1 MRLLV
6 TGAGGGVG
14 RSFLDQVPGHHDV
27 SVFTHEELDVGDHHA
42 VMRTVTAAHPDAVLN
57 FAAMTDVDGCESRR
71 EEAYRANAIGP
82 WNLALAARRAGAILL
97 HVSTDFVFDGS
108 KAAPYDELD
117 RPEPA
122 SVYGRSKLGGE
133 EMVRS
138 VTPEHV
144 IVRTSYV
151 FGGGADHVSKQADR
165 LARAEPGRG
174 IADCTGSPTYVKHL
188 AARLLPLVLTGR
200 FGTYHVAGPEP
211 ASRHDVLSRIK
222 SVAGLPGELER
233 QRVEELALPAP
244 RPRNSALTSL
254 FLPDTGIPPMPPLDV
269 AVKEFIDERGL

>member
-1 MRLLV
+1 LRLVV
-6 TGAGGGVG
+6 TGAGGGLG
-14 RSFLDQVPGHHDV
+14 RAFLDQVPGHHDV
-27 SVFTHEELDVGDHHA
+27 SAFAREELDVGDHHA
-42 VMRTVTAAHPDAVLN
+42 VTRTVAAVHPDAILN

-71 EEAYRANAIGP
+71 EEAYRANTVGP
-82 WNLALAARRAGAILL
+82 WNLALGARRAGGILL

-108 KAAPYDELD
+108 KAGPYDELD

-138 VTPEHV
+138 VAPEHV

-151 FGGGADHVSKQADR
+151 FGGGADYVSKQAER

-174 IADCTGSPTYVKHL
+174 IADCTGSPTYVRHL
-188 AARLLPLVLTGR
+188 AARLLPLLLTGR

-211 ASRHDVLSRIK
+211 ASRYDVLSRIK
-222 SVAGLPGELER
+222 AVAGLPGELER
-233 QRVEELALPAP
+233 QHVEELALPAP